1 METLTLCALAQPA
14 RQSLSQGQ
22 IDDLRLA
29 ASKMTGAERRAFMA
43 EMALKY
49 CDGGARLA
57 ETVFGWGRETV
68 EMGLAEKRT
77 GLICF
82 GAQSAYCGRQR
93 WEERQPGA
101 AAALRQ
107 LAEAHAQQDPTFRT
121 VLGYTRLTAKAAR
134 EALLSQG
141 FGEEQL
147 PSPSTL
153 AEVLNRMGYRLRKVV
168 KAKPLKKLKETNAL
182 FDTIKKKTTRRW
194 RRATSNA

>member
-1 METLTLCALAQPA
+1 MCALAQPA

-22 IDDLRLA
+22 SEDLRLA
-29 ASKMTGAERRAFMA
+29 VSKMTGAERRAFMA

-49 CDGGARLA
+49 CGGGARLA

-68 EMGLAEKRT
+68 EMGLAERRR

-82 GAQSAYCGRQR
+82 GGQSAYCGRQR
-93 WEERQPGA
+93 WEERQPETA
-101 AAALRQ
+101 TALCQ

-147 PSPSTL
+147 PSPSTM
-153 AEVLNRMGYRLRKVV
+153 AGVLNRMGYRLRKVV
-168 KAKPLKKLKETNAL
+168 KAKPRKKLKETDAI
-182 FDTIKKKTTRRW
+182 FDNIKKKTTRRW

>member
-1 METLTLCALAQPA
+1 MCALAQPA

-22 IDDLRLA
+22 NDDLRLA
-29 ASKMTGAERRAFMA
+29 TSKMTGAERRAFMA

-68 EMGLAEKRT
+68 ERGLAEKRT

-141 FGEEQL
+141 FGEEHV
-147 PSPSTL
+147 PSPSTM
-153 AEVLNRMGYRLRKVV
+153 AEVLNRLGYRLRKVV
-168 KAKPLKKLKETNAL
+168 KAKPRKKLKETDAL
-182 FDTIKKKTTRRW
+182 FDNIKKKTTRRR

>member
-1 METLTLCALAQPA
+1 MCALAQPA

-29 ASKMTGAERRAFMA
+29 ASKMIGAERRAFMA

-49 CDGGARLA
+49 CGGGARLA
-57 ETVFGWGRETV
+57 ETVFGWGRETG

-107 LAEAHAQQDPTFRT
+107 LAEAHAQPDPSFRT

-147 PSPSTL
+147 PSPSTM
-153 AEVLNRMGYRLRKVV
+153 AEVLNRLGYRLRKVV
-168 KAKPLKKLKETNAL
+168 KAKPRKKLKETDAL

-194 RRATSNA
+194 RQATSNA

>member
-1 METLTLCALAQPA
+1 MCALAQPA

-29 ASKMTGAERRAFMA
+29 VSKMTGAERRAFMA

-49 CDGGARLA
+49 CGGGARLA

-68 EMGLAEKRT
+68 EMGLAERRT

-93 WEERQPGA
+93 WEERQPETA
-101 AAALRQ
+101 TALCQ

-147 PSPSTL
+147 PSPSTM
-153 AEVLNRMGYRLRKVV
+153 AGVLNRMGYRLRKVV
-168 KAKPLKKLKETNAL
+168 KAKPPKKLKETDAI
-182 FDTIKKKTTRRW
+182 FDNIKKKTTRRW
-194 RRATSNA
+194 RRATSNP

>member
-1 METLTLCALAQPA
+1 
-14 RQSLSQGQ
+14 
-22 IDDLRLA
+22 
-29 ASKMTGAERRAFMA
+29 MTGAERRAFMA

-68 EMGLAEKRT
+68 EVGLAEKRT

-82 GAQSAYCGRQR
+82 GAQSGYCGRQR

-121 VLGYTRLTAKAAR
+121 VLGYTRLTAKAAW
-134 EALLSQG
+134 EALLGQG

-147 PSPSTL
+147 PSPSTM
-153 AEVLNRMGYRLRKVV
+153 AEVLNRLGYRLRKVV
-168 KAKPLKKLKETNAL
+168 KAKPRKKLKETDAI
-182 FDTIKKKTTRRW
+182 FDNIKKKTTRGW